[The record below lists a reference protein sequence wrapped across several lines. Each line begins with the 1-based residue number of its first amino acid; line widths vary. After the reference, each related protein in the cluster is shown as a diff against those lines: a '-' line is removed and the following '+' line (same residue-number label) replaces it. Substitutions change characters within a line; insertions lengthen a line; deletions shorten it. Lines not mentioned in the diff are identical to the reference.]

1 MSIEHNEREKRQP
14 RAAHRSDLRQARRE
28 SAQAEQAGRTNYTR
42 LHSDENP
49 YGCSLHVHDILGSS
63 ELYSLPADPV
73 CTDLR
78 VALHEYT
85 GFAPERIVAGAGA
98 TEIIERL
105 LHGFLEPGDGMI
117 TCPPSLPQHNA
128 GASRAR
134 VTLVQV
140 PLNER
145 FDIDAE
151 AILTIMRRQSNIRMV
166 ALSSPNNPT
175 GNVASQS
182 AIVQLL
188 HTGVWVVVDESYF
201 EFCDRTVAPLVAEFD
216 NLVVVRS
223 LAPWAGLHGLPVG
236 YALCST
242 RVAARLQRLTPPGGL
257 NWAAQLAAIASL
269 QDRDTLKQRVRRIR
283 LERGRLYRQL
293 RKLNLLQP
301 YPSSANFL
309 LCEVTRGEAGMV
321 QRHLQDDGILV
332 KAITDRWLHNHL
344 RITAGRPEDTNLLMT
359 SLKKLAQEPYL

>member
-1 MSIEHNEREKRQP
+1 MSLEQNEP
-14 RAAHRSDLRQARRE
+14 RQAHTRQTHARARH
-28 SAQAEQAGRTNYTR
+28 AQEGQRTYVR

-49 YGCSLHVHDILGSS
+49 YGCSLRVQEVLGSS
-63 ELYSLPADPV
+63 DLYNLPADPI
-73 CTDLR
+73 CTALR
-78 VALHEYT
+78 TALSEYT
-85 GFAPERIVAGAGA
+85 GFSPERIVAGAGTA
-98 TEIIERL
+98 ELIERL
-105 LHGFLEPGDGMI
+105 LHAFLEPGNGVI

-140 PLNER
+140 PRTER
-145 FDIDAE
+145 FDIDPD
-151 AILTIMRRQSNIRMV
+151 AILTAMRRQSNIKMV

-188 HTGVWVVVDESYF
+188 HTGVWVLVDETYF

-216 NLVVVRS
+216 NLVVLRS
-223 LAPWAGLHGLPVG
+223 FGPWAGLHGLPVG
-236 YALCST
+236 YALCSN
-242 RVAARLQRLTPPGGL
+242 RAAARLQRLTPPGGL

-269 QDRDTLKQRVRRIR
+269 NDRDNLKQRVRQIR

-301 YPSSANFL
+301 HPSGTNFL
-309 LCEVTRGEAGMV
+309 LCQMSRGEAATV

-332 KAITDRWLHNHL
+332 KAINDRWLSNHL
-344 RITAGRPEDTNLLMT
+344 RIGVGRSEDTNAVIA
-359 SLKKLAQEPYL
+359 SLKKLAQQPYL